1 MLLII
6 QTGDPLPLAQPYGRF
21 SDWFIDGLGVL
32 EQQTQVV
39 DVHHHQALPQL
50 TDQTYTGVVITGSAA
65 MVTEQADW
73 MLSTQRWLEQAMAQQ
88 IPVLGVCFGH
98 QLLADMLG
106 GQVAYNPK
114 GRHMG
119 LARVQQLD
127 SGVEDALFVACEPQF
142 DVLVSHQQ
150 VVTQAP
156 QSATILGQTDMDPHH
171 AFRWGDRVWG
181 LQFHPEWSPHVM
193 SAYIDERA
201 VALTREGMDPEQMKQ
216 QLKSC
221 DQARGLL
228 CQFAGLCQAG
238 GVNT

>member
-1 MLLII
+1 MMLII

-21 SDWFIDGLGVL
+21 SDWFIDALGIKG
-32 EQQTQVV
+32 EQVQVV
-39 DVHHHQALPQL
+39 DVHHQHPLPECNGEGL
-50 TDQTYTGVVITGSAA
+50 TGVVITGSAA

-73 MLSTQRWLEQAMAQQ
+73 MVNTQRWLEQVMAQQ

-106 GQVAYNPK
+106 GQVAHNQR

-119 LARVQQLD
+119 LARVQLAVPAADDDLLD
-127 SGVEDALFVACEPQF
+127 GCDQQF

-156 QSATILGQTDMDPHH
+156 QSATILAKTAMDPNH
-171 AFRWGDRVWG
+171 AFRWQDRVWG
-181 LQFHPEWSPHVM
+181 LQFHPEWSPQVM
-193 SAYIDERA
+193 RAYIDERA
-201 VALTREGMDPEQMKQ
+201 SVLAQEGMNPEQMKQ
-216 QLKSC
+216 QLKTC

-228 CQFAGLCQAG
+228 RQFAGLCQAG
-238 GVNT
+238 KVKA